1 MTCQPYPYMSR
12 KPRKKEP
19 ATKKPSS
26 HLSWLTLAG
35 LAALLSLGYLVY
47 RDRQAK
53 IPRLSVDVGWQ
64 LAYVGVGSGIIPPRQ
79 DNVVTVPITVYNNS
93 EVPALNLE
101 LNLLLS
107 DGSGRRD
114 IDLNHEL
121 KKDGQGT
128 NRLGRLDPSRPWR
141 LSLAP
146 SVNPNREQY
155 KSGAFGSKAQVQLTW
170 EDGGGRAYSQITL
183 AQLRYAKQVET
194 YHEKFFW
201 ERIASYSSYG
211 NRTDRALLKRR
222 WGYLPVQF

>member
-1 MTCQPYPYMSR
+1 MP
-12 KPRKKEP
+12 KKRS
-19 ATKKPSS
+19 KKKTSQNGAGGWRN
-26 HLSWLTLAG
+26 WLTLAG
-35 LAALLSLGYLVY
+35 LAALLTLWYLY
-47 RDRQAK
+47 HRDEQSK
-53 IPRLSVDVGWQ
+53 IPRLSVDAGWQ
-64 LAYVGVGSGIIPPRQ
+64 LAYVGAGNGIIPPRQ
-79 DNVVTVPITVYNNS
+79 DNVVTVPVAVYNNS

-107 DGSGRRD
+107 DGSGRD

-128 NRLGRLDPSRPWR
+128 NRLGRLDKSKPWQ

-155 KSGAFGSKAQVQLTW
+155 KSGAFDCKAQVLLTW
-170 EDGGGRAYSQITL
+170 EDVRGRTYSQITL